1 MKKSTKL
8 WIAGIAAVIVV
19 VAVIVGVKVKEK
31 PKPNPNPDTNEKT
44 EKDIGDDIE
53 SDKPYEG
60 DGLTIG
66 EEKESPVQSIETPT
80 SWNENTNAE
89 TIDKSD
95 DKTQETTDS
104 TDKTDKTDTSDSTD
118 SDVSKGDILEGESWT
133 KPR

>member
-8 WIAGIAAVIVV
+8 WIVGIVAAVVV
-19 VAVIVGVKVKEK
+19 VAVLVGVKVKK
-31 PKPNPNPDTNEKT
+31 KSKPNPNPDTNEKT

-60 DGLTIG
+60 DGLTVG
-66 EEKESPVQSIETPT
+66 EKEDSTTQIIDLPDTWE
-80 SWNENTNAE
+80 ENTNPE
-89 TIDKSD
+89 NSGK
-95 DKTQETTDS
+95 QETTDS